1 MQLPNKANCCTNC
14 LQTQYRYNFL
24 CYHFSFLDQYYQQF
38 DQRVQPSL
46 ERSDASSFDDD
57 PLSAAASVS
66 QDDVAADVEE
76 VAARAKSFPDSL
88 ADGSAN
94 IYSQLSSP
102 GLGAPT
108 HSLPSSPYLRP
119 VPLPAQQYSSGLS
132 SLPSLGGAAL
142 GGLGGQPDSVVSFP
156 STLDSDYAP
165 SLSSSS
171 SSGDGTYKRTFS
183 LPGHSSSSSGYG
195 APESNFI
202 DDGYKEVPYTS
213 KPLASKYFGVATTTS
228 QDIQARKQ
236 IQRSNCLRK
245 IFPYARMIRK
255 KAAWPSH
262 RKTFL
267 QSANCHG
274 RQKAA
279 AKTPT
284 IL

>member
-1 MQLPNKANCCTNC
+1 MQLPNKANCGTNC
-14 LQTQYRYNFL
+14 LRTQFRNHFF

-57 PLSAAASVS
+57 ALSAAASSVS
-66 QDDVAADVEE
+66 LDDVAADVEE

-132 SLPSLGGAAL
+132 SLPSLGG

-236 IQRSNCLRK
+236 IQRSTCLRK
-245 IFPYARMIRK
+245 IFSYARMIRK
-255 KAAWPSH
+255 KGLA
-262 RKTFL
+262 L
-267 QSANCHG
+267 QNFFAIG
-274 RQKAA
+274 
-279 AKTPT
+279 
-284 IL
+284 

>member
-1 MQLPNKANCCTNC
+1 MQLPNKANCGTNC
-14 LQTQYRYNFL
+14 LRTQFINHFL

-57 PLSAAASVS
+57 PLSAATSVS

-132 SLPSLGGAAL
+132 SLPSLGG
-142 GGLGGQPDSVVSFP
+142 LGGQPDSVVSFP

-171 SSGDGTYKRTFS
+171 SSSSGDGTYKRTFS
-183 LPGHSSSSSGYG
+183 LPGHSSSSSSGYG

-228 QDIQARKQ
+228 QDIQVRKQ
-236 IQRSNCLRK
+236 IQRSNCLHNM
-245 IFPYARMIRK
+245 FPYVCTYENFFAIGY
-255 KAAWPSH
+255 
-262 RKTFL
+262 L
-267 QSANCHG
+267 
-274 RQKAA
+274 
-279 AKTPT
+279 
-284 IL
+284 L